1 MDIIIFGGS
10 GFVGQ
15 HLAKYLENKGH
26 QVWIASRKEQQ
37 VRFGK
42 NVMYTPEQI
51 LSLFENMNNEYSV
64 INLAG
69 QSINSGRWT
78 AERKR
83 EILQSRVNLTQYIVK
98 AIVKVNRKPLS
109 LINASAIGFYGYSDE
124 VSYTEQ
130 DKKGKGFLADVTQ
143 QWEETANQA
152 KDDTRVVLA
161 RLGVVL
167 GRDGGAL
174 PRMILPYTFFVGGKV
189 GTGKQWL
196 SWVHIEDVCRILHFC
211 IEQDTISGPVNVTSP
226 APERMDR
233 FGQVLGHV
241 MQKPHWIPV
250 PSFMLKLL
258 LGEMS
263 EIVLQGHPVLPEK
276 MLSNGYSYKHPT
288 LSSALKDL
296 LKMK

>member
-98 AIVKVNRKPLS
+98 AIIEVNRKPLS

-124 VSYTEQ
+124 VSFTEQ

-189 GTGKQWL
+189 GTGNQWL

-250 PSFMLKLL
+250 PSFMLRLL

-296 LKMK
+296 LK